1 MSFLDTR
8 SSTAERK
15 ELVELLV
22 YLSVVFASLFFVP
35 DLIRRGWF
43 SGDAFHLTRTVL
55 TAGEPYGFSLAALQ
69 AFAVGG
75 FLGLLVVL
83 SADRKKKLHAILLL
97 FGAFSIGYLLI
108 EHLNFVPR
116 IVAFSTA
123 DYLLPIGIGFVCSVL
138 ICLWPITPIQLLDR
152 NHTIDFEFR
161 RGAMV
166 VATLVI
172 ISLVAMLIEAT
183 VIYPSLNEFIDAV
196 TGDDAVAIDVRTDYL
211 LQDSLVVGA
220 LSWTLFKFVT
230 YNRSTVP
237 LVLGPSGAGKTYFML
252 GAFFEDRQTNASM
265 SPSRTSALAQ
275 KANKLEE
282 TVRINDEPGWILDST
297 DSGKTELLEYTRE
310 SGRMLPRDVTIQ
322 SLDYAGENLEGLA
335 AAIEQDIDLTE
346 ATNDDLPDKSNIDDV
361 RKMKDR
367 IERSDTLLFLLDAKT
382 LFGDSRLAT
391 DGGAVSA
398 FDPEKKGASDQSTNN
413 DKSTSLSNNSESKLE
428 EIAYYEPVLAKYGDE
443 KRVIFALTKADI
455 LDASYRNH
463 YGIDIYNRAEIDRFA
478 ELLTEELRYEYTTKN
493 LLNQTRTAEVYPV
506 YFRTKLGEND
516 KRVPERPSTSPL
528 SPFGFSR
535 LMEDL

>member
-1 MSFLDTR
+1 MSFLNTR
-8 SSTAERK
+8 SSTTERK
-15 ELVELLV
+15 ELVELLI
-22 YLSVVFASLFFVP
+22 YLFVVFVSLFFVP

-43 SGDAFHLTRTVL
+43 SGDTVHLTRMVL

-75 FLGLLVVL
+75 LIGLLAVL
-83 SADRKKKLHAILLL
+83 SADRKKKVHAILLM
-97 FGAFSIGYLLI
+97 FGVLAIGYILI
-108 EHLNFVPR
+108 EQLNFVPR
-116 IVAFSTA
+116 IIAFSTI
-123 DYLLPIGIGFVCSVL
+123 DYLRPLSLGFVGSVL
-138 ICLWPITPIQLLDR
+138 ICLWPITPLKLLDR
-152 NHTIDFEFR
+152 NHSIDFEFR

-166 VATLVI
+166 VASLVI
-172 ISLVAMLIEAT
+172 ISLITMLIEAT
-183 VIYPSLNEFIDAV
+183 VIYPPLNQLFDAL
-196 TGDDAVAIDVRTDYL
+196 TGDSAVAIDIRTDYL
-211 LQDSLVVGA
+211 LQDTFIVGA

-237 LVLGPSGAGKTYFML
+237 IVLGPSGAGKTYFML

-265 SPSRTSALAQ
+265 SPSRTSILAQ

-282 TVRINDEPGWILDST
+282 TVRMNEKTGWILDST

-361 RKMKDR
+361 RKMKTR
-367 IERSDTLLFLLDAKT
+367 IEQSDTLLFLLDAKT
-382 LFGDSRLAT
+382 LFGDSRLTT
-391 DGGAVSA
+391 DGGTVSA
-398 FDPEKKGASDQSTNN
+398 FESEETGVSDYPMND
-413 DKSTSLSNNSESKLE
+413 DKSTSLSNNSESELE
-428 EIAYYEPVLAKYGDE
+428 EIAYYEPLLAKYGDD
-443 KRVIFALTKADI
+443 KRVVFALTKADI
-455 LDASYRNH
+455 LDASYRDH
-463 YGIDIYNRAEIDRFA
+463 YGIDIYNHAEVDQFA
-478 ELLTEELRYEYTTKN
+478 ELLTEELRYKYATKN

-516 KRVPERPSTSPL
+516 ERVPERPSAAPL
-528 SPFGFSR
+528 SPFGFTR